1 MSKKIY
7 LPFLTIL
14 FFSCSDYLPYSSARQ
29 TKSITDIPLKQSSEN
44 VDCFLNNQTPHKPF
58 YKINIVEVTGTAN
71 ASYDELIISLK
82 NKAKQ
87 EGLDAVM
94 ILDKQQ
100 EIAYENLNQ
109 KIYLEDTTTAKYYRQ
124 LATAYQ
130 KLSAVGIKYAANI
143 NYLDTIV
150 KTAAIELVCNNHK
163 INGTIQFDFYGN
175 PIAIDDNQLEKFY
188 RDSIEPFDIA
198 RHNNS
203 AVKDWQYKMN
213 PLLTDEVDGFKK
225 GAEGYETIIVKADEA
240 VANKFY
246 YKISD
251 PVSNKVKKYTLVIER
266 DAAKKITKKT
276 LLQKSNIIWIEEI
289 HYDKNIATGSKRYR
303 VNNNKEEIIFTTI
316 NQFYSVNDLPK
327 PLE

>member
-1 MSKKIY
+1 MSKNIY
-7 LPFLTIL
+7 LPFLSIL

-44 VDCFLNNQTPHKPF
+44 VDCFLNNQTPAKPF

-87 EGLDAVM
+87 EGLDGVM

-109 KIYLEDTTTAKYYRQ
+109 KIYLKDTTSATYYRQ
-124 LATAYQ
+124 LATPYQ

-150 KTAAIELVCNNHK
+150 KATAIEWGNNDHK

-175 PIAIDDNQLEKFY
+175 PVTSGTNLVEKFY
-188 RDSIEPFDIA
+188 SDSIEPFDIT
-198 RHNNS
+198 RHKNA

-213 PLLTDEVDGFKK
+213 PILTDEVAAFKK
-225 GAEGYETIIVKADEA
+225 GAEGYETILAKADET
-240 VANKFY
+240 VADKFY

-251 PVSNKVKKYTLVIER
+251 PLSGKVKKYTLVSET
-266 DAAKKITKKT
+266 DAAKRITKKT
-276 LLQKSNIIWIEEI
+276 LLQKSNVVWVEEI
-289 HYDKNIATGSKRYR
+289 YYNKNIATGSKRYR
-303 VNNNKEEIIFTTI
+303 INNNKEEIIFTTT
-316 NQFYSVNDLPK
+316 NQFYSVNDLPT
-327 PLE
+327 PL